1 MRTGRKETSD
11 VAQLGERRNVEHV
24 DESGRCPPT
33 TQAYVGS
40 PPDDAKSRHLAQP
53 QNKRMAV
60 EVLRQQRDGARHR
73 ATECR
78 SAIPDGTNP
87 ASPASKQS
95 RVNVAE
101 VPWVG
106 SDGEHR

>member
-1 MRTGRKETSD
+1 MLKSRNIK
-11 VAQLGERRNVEHV
+11 VLG
-24 DESGRCPPT
+24 SG
-33 TQAYVGS
+33 A
-40 PPDDAKSRHLAQP
+40 SRHLAQP

-87 ASPASKQS
+87 NTNKTNTRVRCKTIGWVGASKQS

>member
-1 MRTGRKETSD
+1 MRTGTEETSD

-78 SAIPDGTNP
+78 SAIPDGRAT
-87 ASPASKQS
+87 
-95 RVNVAE
+95 RLE
-101 VPWVG
+101 
-106 SDGEHR
+106 DGEP